1 MANQSDKI
9 RNKIKQ
15 LDRELTQVTSAMGI
29 LAKNHFTKSF
39 ANQGFTND
47 SFTPWKRRKV
57 KGSRRGRGFRSIK
70 YEGVGDEEGMMF
82 SRRIKTVDVRSVKNR
97 AILVQTGRLRRSINS
112 RRTGQFQ
119 VTISTDVPYAKV
131 HNEGGRSGRGRG
143 FQMPKRQFIGDSKV
157 LNRQIEAK
165 INQKI
170 KTWFNR

>member
-15 LDRELTQVTSAMGI
+15 LDMELTKATSAMGI

-39 ANQGFTND
+39 ANQGFTNEHLEA
-47 SFTPWKRRKV
+47 WKQRKAS
-57 KGSRRGRGFRSIK
+57 SRKQRS
-70 YEGVGDEEGMMF
+70 
-82 SRRIKTVDVRSVKNR
+82 R

-112 RRTGQFQ
+112 RRSGKFQ

-143 FQMPKRQFIGDSKV
+143 FQMPKRQFIGDSKI
-157 LNRQIEAK
+157 LNRQIETK